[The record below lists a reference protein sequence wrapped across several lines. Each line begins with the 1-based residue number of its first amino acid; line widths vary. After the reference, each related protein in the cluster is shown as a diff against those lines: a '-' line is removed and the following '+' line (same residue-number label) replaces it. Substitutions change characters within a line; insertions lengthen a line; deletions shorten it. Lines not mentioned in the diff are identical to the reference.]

1 MGKVGQGINLGVS
14 NPEPTS
20 LGLFFQNVTLHLG
33 LADKWARW
41 DGKENALQ
49 LPFSHLQLSSPAANA
64 LSGEQVLSIFFLP
77 FFSMS

>member
-20 LGLFFQNVTLHLG
+20 LGLFFRNVTLHLG

-49 LPFSHLQLSSPAANA
+49 LPFPIGWLSSPAANA
-64 LSGEQVLSIFFLP
+64 VSGEQVLSIFFLP